1 MMNKVFKKIDA
12 TMTKY
17 YEMNNIEFDP
27 FDDEVQDKAIEYTAK
42 KLGMT
47 FRQVCEYL
55 D

>member
-1 MMNKVFKKIDA
+1 MRNMLKKIDA
-12 TMTKY
+12 TMTEY
-17 YEMNNIEFDP
+17 YTMNNIEFDP
-27 FDDEVQDKAIEYTAK
+27 FDDETQDKAIEYTAE